1 MQILAPLQPIG
12 AILSP
17 VLQVLVLDDESM
29 VVDTLAV
36 WLRMP
41 GVELTTC
48 LEIEAAEAL
57 LSAYRFDV
65 VVTDLSVS
73 QLGGLEGLRLV
84 RFVTTNFPDTEV
96 YVLSGYVDETVRSL
110 CSMLGVSAVL
120 EKPEGLVQ
128 LRRLLVE
135 RRDAHAVETA
145 ETVETLE
152 AVDTAGSADL
162 SGRPGR
168 SGEAAGKR
176 QGNGAEAREGEVR
189 KVELLEEFLA
199 AGTIRSVLQ
208 PIIRLRDGGG
218 PFEIFGVEGLA
229 RGPSASLLGSPIFL
243 LSYAARKEL
252 LFEVDMICIRA
263 ALREVREL
271 GSTVAVFLNVQ
282 PRSLTNPD
290 FTASLCREVLAA
302 GLDTS
307 SVVLE
312 LTEQQTIVNHRAFE
326 TTLAQLRECGFRI
339 ALDDFGEG
347 SSNLNLFQDLRPD
360 YLKISSTFC
369 RNLAHD
375 PFKQIIVRST
385 AEMAARAGTAT
396 IMEAV
401 ESAEDA
407 EALRW
412 LGIDYAQGYY
422 FLHPLPGRELA
433 QSGRVGVPRPGHSGL
448 LSPLAS
454 ALSVLRS

>member
-1 MQILAPLQPIG
+1 
-12 AILSP
+12 
-17 VLQVLVLDDESM
+17 VLDDESM

-135 RRDAHAVETA
+135 RRDAMAA
-145 ETVETLE
+145 SP
-152 AVDTAGSADL
+152 DTAGLDRIGVA
-162 SGRPGR
+162 
-168 SGEAAGKR
+168 GEG
-176 QGNGAEAREGEVR
+176 QGSVTEAQEGEVR
-189 KVELLEEFLA
+189 KVELLEDFLA

-208 PIIRLRDGGG
+208 PIIRLRDGGGG

-263 ALREVREL
+263 ALKEVREL
-271 GSTVAVFLNVQ
+271 GSTVAMFLNVQ

-290 FTASLCREVLAA
+290 FTASLCREVGAA
-302 GLDTS
+302 GLDLS

-312 LTEQQTIVNHRAFE
+312 LTEQQTIVNHRAFQ

-347 SSNLNLFQDLRPD
+347 SSNLNLFQELRPD

-401 ESAEDA
+401 ETAEDA

-412 LGIDYAQGYY
+412 LGIDYAQGYF
-422 FLHPLPGRELA
+422 FLRPLPGRELA
-433 QSGRVGVPRPGHSGL
+433 QSNRVGVPRPGHSGL